1 MLALLSWIVFG
12 LFVGALARLV
22 LIGTDCMGWFTALAV
37 CVAGSVI
44 GGYVGSLLWSG
55 SVGFQ
60 PGGLFLSLVVT
71 IVVLL
76 IALKLRGGAT
86 IS

>member
-1 MLALLSWIVFG
+1 MLALISWIVFG
-12 LFVGALARLV
+12 LMIGALARLV
-22 LIGTDCMGWFTALAV
+22 LTGSDCMSWFATLAI
-37 CVAGSVI
+37 CVAGSVL

-60 PGGLFLSLVVT
+60 PGGLFLSLVVA
-71 IVVLL
+71 ILLLL
-76 IALKLRGGAT
+76 IVLRIGRGAT